1 MSPCSHKR
9 KLGCAKIGAIPYMA
23 ILAELTSDDVL
34 DTAYDWLCRRR
45 RNYPADADVWSLRRS
60 WAEEKDRLKVDFAAG
75 RYRFGLLT
83 RVTLADGEEID
94 LWSAR
99 DGLVLKAL
107 AIVLV
112 KRHIRRRYSRV
123 PLPQARLGR
132 ITPRPIRSTAAKH

>member
-1 MSPCSHKR
+1 MSQAAASHGEAVAGR
-9 KLGCAKIGAIPYMA
+9 NIAVG
-23 ILAELTSDDVL
+23 
-34 DTAYDWLCRRR
+34 TAREPGEPRRR

-60 WAEEKDRLKVDFAAG
+60 WAEEKEQIRTELLAG
-75 RYRFGLLT
+75 RYRFGLLA
-83 RVTLADGEEID
+83 RVTLKHGEEVD

-99 DGLVLKAL
+99 DALVLKAL